1 MVNVDY
7 LLGFI
12 LKGCTR
18 KKVFLELSQNIRV
31 TPAVLYVKTSIDRSH
46 IRRSLLELLKAGL
59 IRCTTPKAQTG
70 KVYVLTDNGRK
81 VKKLL
86 EQM

>member
-12 LKGCTR
+12 LRGRTR
-18 KKVFLELSQNIRV
+18 KKVFLEISQHVRV
-31 TPAVLYVKTSIDRSH
+31 TPAVLYIKTNIDRSH
-46 IRRSLLELLKAGL
+46 IRRSLLELLKTDL
-59 IRCTTPKAQTG
+59 VRCTTPKAQTG